1 MGSHLAKIDDGI
13 IMYTDAMKRAFKS
26 IPAPK
31 DFKVELYDN
40 DDFLTLKADA
50 KQFLNMYH
58 DQKIEAAEYLIRVK
72 KALESEGAMVMLVR
86 TALDDGE

>member
-1 MGSHLAKIDDGI
+1 
-13 IMYTDAMKRAFKS
+13 MYTDAMKRAFKS
-26 IPAPK
+26 IPAPAG
-31 DFKVELYDN
+31 FKVELYDN

-50 KQFLNMYH
+50 KQFLDMYH

-72 KALESEGAMVMLVR
+72 KALESEGAMVLLVR